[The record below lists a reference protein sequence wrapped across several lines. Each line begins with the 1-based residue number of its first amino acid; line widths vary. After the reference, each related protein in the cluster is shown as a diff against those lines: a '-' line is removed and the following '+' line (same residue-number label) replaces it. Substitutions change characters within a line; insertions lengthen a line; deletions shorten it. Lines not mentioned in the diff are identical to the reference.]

1 MEYEEEVDVPS
12 DAAFFYE
19 ASSTGETKSRL
30 AMFKAAVVTF
40 GAFLAWAQGKGGPFV
55 SLPLS
60 IKDVTEKQWVT
71 EGTYLQYLKWL
82 VTRQTVKL
90 GHSPERSEIMKFMK
104 YSPSFSCVL
113 AHYG

>member
-1 MEYEEEVDVPS
+1 
-12 DAAFFYE
+12 
-19 ASSTGETKSRL
+19 
-30 AMFKAAVVTF
+30 MFKAAVVTF

-82 VTRQTVKL
+82 ETV
-90 GHSPERSEIMKFMK
+90 
-104 YSPSFSCVL
+104 
-113 AHYG
+113 AT